1 MKIKLIYKDSEN
13 SYLVRMRDGSH
24 CITDRTEAMRIS
36 QESRIDISESKEVKG
51 QEINLDWS
59 NGIPI
64 LSYFQKN
71 REKLC
76 KYQREYRRK
85 KKLDK
90 SLVSG

>member
-1 MKIKLIYKDSEN
+1 MQIKLIYRDSEN
-13 SYLVRMRDGSH
+13 SYLVRMCDGSH
-24 CITDRTEAMRIS
+24 CIADKTEAIRIS
-36 QESRIDISESKEVKG
+36 KESGIDISESEEVKG
-51 QEINLDWS
+51 QEISLDWS

-76 KYQREYRRK
+76 EYQREYRRK

-90 SLVSG
+90 ALSSR

>member
-51 QEINLDWS
+51 QEIKLDWS

-71 REKLC
+71 REKRC
-76 KYQREYRRK
+76 KDQREYRRK

-90 SLVSG
+90 AFTSR